1 MNAKDK
7 SSKGASEKK
16 HPILVA
22 VIGASAIVLG
32 ALITAFF
39 TVVYPNLQ
47 HPVQLKSF
55 YSGTA
60 TGNANSG
67 DIEFTQVSVD
77 GQGNVSLVLT
87 FTVYNTGKKAD
98 YDCLGQATN
107 DKITLKCTQVD
118 ASNYVLDIS
127 GSISSDH
134 MHMEGSLTA
143 TDTFNPNYYHQYS
156 WSVVS

>member
-7 SSKGASEKK
+7 SSEGASAKK

-22 VIGASAIVLG
+22 VIGASAIVLA

-60 TGNANSG
+60 TGNVNS

-77 GQGNVSLVLT
+77 GQGNVSLVVT
-87 FTVYNTGKKAD
+87 FTVYNIGKKAD
-98 YDCLGQATN
+98 YDCHGQATN
-107 DKITLKCTQVD
+107 DKITLTCTQVD
-118 ASNYVLDIS
+118 ASNYMLDIS

-134 MHMEGSLTA
+134 MHMEGVLTA
-143 TDTFNPNYYHQYS
+143 TDAFNPNYHHQYR
-156 WSVVS
+156 WYVS

>member
-7 SSKGASEKK
+7 SSEGASAKK

-22 VIGASAIVLG
+22 VIGASAIVLA

-39 TVVYPNLQ
+39 TVVYPYLQ

-60 TGNANSG
+60 TGNVNS

-77 GQGNVSLVLT
+77 GQGNVSLVVT
-87 FTVYNTGKKAD
+87 FTVYNIGKKAD
-98 YDCLGQATN
+98 YDCHGQATN
-107 DKITLKCTQVD
+107 DKI
-118 ASNYVLDIS
+118 
-127 GSISSDH
+127 
-134 MHMEGSLTA
+134 
-143 TDTFNPNYYHQYS
+143 
-156 WSVVS
+156 